1 MTEPPRDDDRRPEPG
16 GPQPYGPSQPYGP
29 PQPSGPPPYGA
40 PAQQDGQPGHQY
52 GQPQQYRPPPAGQ
65 YGPPGQYSPGG
76 RFDVP
81 GGTGSGPPEGRSRVG
96 LIAGVTV
103 VILVLIA
110 GAVVAALTL
119 GPRILSREAVERDVA
134 AQFEELHGVP
144 IEIECPDDMVLESG
158 AEFTCTGIT
167 DEGEEVELV
176 IAVTDPPGDAEY
188 TWTET

>member
-1 MTEPPRDDDRRPEPG
+1 
-16 GPQPYGPSQPYGP
+16 
-29 PQPSGPPPYGA
+29 
-40 PAQQDGQPGHQY
+40 
-52 GQPQQYRPPPAGQ
+52 
-65 YGPPGQYSPGG
+65 
-76 RFDVP
+76 
-81 GGTGSGPPEGRSRVG
+81 